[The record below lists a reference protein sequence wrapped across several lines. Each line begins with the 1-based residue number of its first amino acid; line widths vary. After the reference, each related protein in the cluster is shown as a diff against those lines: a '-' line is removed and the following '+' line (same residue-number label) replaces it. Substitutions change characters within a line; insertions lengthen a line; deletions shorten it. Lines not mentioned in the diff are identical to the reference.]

1 MTDILEIIKQVNDL
15 YDEDVITT
23 ASKINRPEPKKQIQ
37 EIEAINEFMR
47 RNPKA
52 DGGQLVAPSIDGSRP
67 GYSGDVNLY
76 EKYGKK
82 EIDKAV
88 KQWAIKSN
96 KEPNRVNKIKIT
108 TFDNLNASDKNNF
121 KKKYLDDIE
130 KYGEWNPNRK
140 IDSRQKRVLKE
151 QGIQIKLLEAT
162 NKKGKFNAAKFA
174 KDNNITMKFLK
185 EQSNLLQGNI
195 YDKRMLVS
203 GKDMGRSTLT
213 WIPED
218 ATISDNALS
227 KLHKSG
233 LIIYERNKID
243 ELFYDAFG
251 RKKIKGTDI
260 DNLSFNNKKYLAI
273 KNNLNEY
280 RQLKK
285 AINLKYPS
293 INFELDHPLAKST
306 LNKLFN
312 ASADELTRV
321 NILDAELN
329 NNFKKSLSSKYENA
343 ISSKNLKAKKAIDK
357 IAKDLNLNIGKV
369 TQNLTGYDYGV
380 KEFQKLNIKDEII
393 KSVKNQ
399 KDLNLN
405 FKNYIKKNPGLL
417 KIAGYTTKDIEKLP
431 FTKITKITDTQISG
445 IVKMLNIKSKDN
457 AATIASKI
465 KKAPIPS
472 KFKSLLLPI
481 VATGGAVTGADFLK
495 KSGILFDKEFEP
507 TASAD
512 VPPLVAEGLS
522 TGEKAAIGTGTAG
535 AYKFRKPIMR
545 AAGKTL
551 SALTGPLPIAGM
563 YAIPGFG
570 IDLKSSI
577 DRSILG
583 AELAFAPSL
592 VKQSAKFRPAIQ
604 KLLNFGLS
612 PKMAMRAARIANPIG
627 IASLVGEG
635 LYHLGKKGY
644 DQYQLMK
651 GMTESEKSDYLADQY
666 EDLGGVYGEGAAD
679 GGLIGDKSGPAPTG
693 GPMSQGLRSLYNNGR
708 KL

>member
-1 MTDILEIIKQVNDL
+1 MDVLEYIKKMQEMYGD
-15 YDEDVITT
+15 DVITT
-23 ASKINRPEPKKQIQ
+23 ADKINRPDPKPIVK
-37 EIEAINEFMR
+37 EIEAINEFVR
-47 RNPKA
+47 RNPRA
-52 DGGQLVAPSIDGSRP
+52 DGGRIGFSEKP
-67 GYSGDVNLY
+67 GAVTANVIRQ
-76 EKYGKK
+76 KK
-82 EIDKAV
+82 
-88 KQWAIKSN
+88 AIK
-96 KEPNRVNKIKIT
+96 
-108 TFDNLNASDKNNF
+108 NLNDKWTDIKVKKTAEILYPNQDINEILNNAQ
-121 KKKYLDDIE
+121 KRRKINKHLTN
-130 KYGEWNPNRK
+130 YGEGLPEEKARK
-140 IDSRQKRVLKE
+140 KGRQPRILKE

-162 NKKGKFNAAKFA
+162 NKKGKFNAVKFA
-174 KDNNITMKFLK
+174 KDNKISMKELK
-185 EQSNLLQGNI
+185 YQAKLLRNNI

-203 GKDMGRSTLT
+203 GKDMGRATLE
-213 WIPED
+213 WIPND
-218 ATISDNALS
+218 LKAADNALD
-227 KLHKSG
+227 KMWKSE
-233 LIIYERNKID
+233 LIVNDRGKI
-243 ELFYDAFG
+243 ENLFYDAFG
-251 RKKIKGTDI
+251 KPDSPTY
-260 DNLSFNNKKYLAI
+260 NAKKYLAI
-273 KNNLNEY
+273 RNNLTEY
-280 RQLKK
+280 YQLRD
-285 AINLKYPS
+285 AINLKYPN
-293 INFELDHPLAKST
+293 INFQLDHPLSKST
-306 LNKLFN
+306 LNKIFN
-312 ASADELTRV
+312 ASADKLTRV

-343 ISSKNLKAKKAIDK
+343 ISSKNLKAKKTIDK

-399 KDLNLN
+399 KDLSLN
-405 FKNYIKKNPGLL
+405 FKNYIKKNPELL
-417 KIAGYTTKDIEKLP
+417 KIAGYTTKDIERLP

-445 IVKMLNIKSKDN
+445 IVKMLNIKSEDN

-465 KKAPIPS
+465 KKAPIPN
-472 KFKSLLLPI
+472 KFKALLLPI

-495 KSGILFDKEFEP
+495 KSGILFDKKFEP

-522 TGEKAAIGTGTAG
+522 TGEKAAIAAGTAG
-535 AYKFRKPIMR
+535 AYKFRKPLMK

-570 IDLKSSI
+570 FDPKSSI

-612 PKMAMRAARIANPIG
+612 PKMAMRVARTASPIG
-627 IASLVGEG
+627 LLSLAGEG
-635 LYHLGKKGY
+635 IYQVGKLG
-644 DQYQLMK
+644 
-651 GMTESEKSDYLADQY
+651 Y
-666 EDLGGVYGEGAAD
+666 EDQKRFDALSPEEQAAERAEQEAFAQSVQGAAD